1 MNLLIQRLNGNYVEE
16 ELKRVIIVGL
26 LCAQNLPEKRPT
38 MLDVVELLKEESKG
52 KFSHIESSEMFRS
65 PIVVE
70 RSLIKQVDRV
80 K

>member
-1 MNLLIQRLNGNYVEE
+1 
-16 ELKRVIIVGL
+16 
-26 LCAQNLPEKRPT
+26 

-70 RSLIKQVDRV
+70 H
-80 K
+80 